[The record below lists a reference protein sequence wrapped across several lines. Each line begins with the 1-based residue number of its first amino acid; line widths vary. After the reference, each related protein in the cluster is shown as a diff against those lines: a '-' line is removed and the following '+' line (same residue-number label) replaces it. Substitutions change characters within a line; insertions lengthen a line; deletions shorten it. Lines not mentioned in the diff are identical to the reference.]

1 MKKIM
6 NLKIGNDIIETE
18 RIKKILLKYP
28 EKFKRRV
35 FTDKEIEYC
44 ESKGENKY
52 QSYAARFAAKE
63 AVFKAISELLENK
76 YYIQWT
82 DIEVLNNDAGR
93 PFANVKNV
101 NRIESID
108 ISISHVK
115 EYAMATALVTI
126 TN

>member
-1 MKKIM
+1 M

-93 PFANVKNV
+93 PLANVKNV

>member
-1 MKKIM
+1 M

>member
-1 MKKIM
+1 M

-18 RIKKILLKYP
+18 RIKKILSDYP
-28 EKFKRRV
+28 EKFKTRV
-35 FTDKEIEYC
+35 FTEKEVEYC

-63 AVFKAISELLENK
+63 AIFKAISDLLPNK
-76 YYIQWT
+76 FDIQWT
-82 DIEVLNNDAGR
+82 DIEILNNEAGR
-93 PFANVKNV
+93 PFATVKNV
-101 NRIESID
+101 NQIEQID

-115 EYAMATALVTI
+115 EYAIATALVMI

>member
-1 MKKIM
+1 M

-28 EKFKRRV
+28 EKFKKRV

-82 DIEVLNNDAGR
+82 DIEVLNNEAGR

>member
-1 MKKIM
+1 M

-126 TN
+126 IN

>member
-1 MKKIM
+1 M

-82 DIEVLNNDAGR
+82 DIEVLNNEAGR
-93 PFANVKNV
+93 PFARVKNV

-115 EYAMATALVTI
+115 EYAIATALVTI